1 MIARHK
7 EKIIVDCGSDIQ
19 CDILD
24 KNSQRKMSNSQEPCD
39 PQMCKSDC
47 GNNFTR
53 RQTFYYVDRSLIKAF

>member
-39 PQMCKSDC
+39 PQMCKSGVNITD
-47 GNNFTR
+47 
-53 RQTFYYVDRSLIKAF
+53 QSTFLAYLGCPG